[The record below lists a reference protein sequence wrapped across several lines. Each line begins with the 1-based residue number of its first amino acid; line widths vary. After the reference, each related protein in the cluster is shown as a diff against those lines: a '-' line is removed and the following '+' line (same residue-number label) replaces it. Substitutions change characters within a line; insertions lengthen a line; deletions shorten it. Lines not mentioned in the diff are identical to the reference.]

1 MIMKRLILPLSILAA
16 SAVAVLL
23 YMVLSGAASA
33 PAAPAKTR
41 PESGYLRA
49 AFEGV
54 SDDPAKGESFL
65 ACGTDGKLDRSYA
78 DKSVSALSSGVE
90 TDLTSI
96 LVGSDITIVGGERG
110 ALVYSLDGETFAR
123 GASGV
128 KSDILGLTA
137 FQGRYYACTSGGDVL
152 SSSDGVNWKVRR
164 GLAANP
170 LISIEA
176 NDDYMLA
183 ITAETDIFVT
193 YDGEKWTSTNFNV
206 QYDGFYEKYVF
217 TNMRNLGPTFF
228 VLGQSTENP
237 GAPIIMFTDNAGEVW
252 MFKTLMEI
260 DQKPPETYYPLHVN
274 DISVFTDQLIAVCN
288 DGRVLTVTEC
298 PVCNTVLSASGADLR
313 ALAIGDEFMIAA
325 GDGFEFAVL
334 NNLETRQD
342 TIKAEQAL
350 ADVMNGALIIDV
362 RTQEEYDEEHI
373 TGSLHIP
380 VDEIESRLA
389 AEVPDRQS
397 ELIFY
402 CKAGARAQAAMEK
415 AQQLGYQ
422 NVFNLGGLSDWP
434 YDTE

>member
-1 MIMKRLILPLSILAA
+1 MKKLILPFSILVAGGL
-16 SAVAVLL
+16 AVLL
-23 YMVLSGAASA
+23 YLVLSGAAFA
-33 PAAPAKTR
+33 PAAPAKTGS
-41 PESGYLRA
+41 ESGYARA

-54 SDDPAKGESFL
+54 SEDPAKGESFL
-65 ACGTDGKLDRSYA
+65 VCGTGGRLDRIYA
-78 DKSVSALSSGVE
+78 DKSVSTLSSGVE

-96 LVGSDITIVGGERG
+96 LAGSGITIVGGERG
-110 ALVYSLDGETFAR
+110 ALLYSRDGETFAR

-128 KSDILGLTA
+128 KSDILGLAA
-137 FQGRYYACTSGGDVL
+137 FKGTYYACTSGGEVL
-152 SSSDGVNWKVRR
+152 SSPDGVKWKVRR

-176 NDDYMLA
+176 NDDYMMA
-183 ITAETDIFVT
+183 ITAETDILVT
-193 YDGEKWTSTNFNV
+193 YDGEEWTVSNFNT
-206 QYDGFYEKYVF
+206 QYDGFYEKYLF

-228 VLGQSTENP
+228 VLGQIMENP
-237 GAPIIMFTDNAGEVW
+237 GTPIIMFTDNAGEVW

-260 DQKPPETYYPLHVN
+260 DQKPPETYYPLHIN

-288 DGRVLTVTEC
+288 GGRVLTVTEC

-313 ALAIGDEFMIAA
+313 ALAIGDTFMIAA
-325 GDGFEFAVL
+325 GGGFEFAVL

-350 ADVMNGALIIDV
+350 TDFTNGAVIIDV
-362 RTQEEYDEEHI
+362 RTKEEYDEGHI
-373 TGSLHIP
+373 KGCLHIP

-389 AEVPDRQS
+389 AEVPDRQT

-402 CKAGARAQAAMEK
+402 CKAGTRAQAAVEK

-422 NVFNLGGLSDWP
+422 KVFNLGGLSDWP